1 MNVAWPYV
9 LTVPPT
15 GLPLSLD
22 EVKDHVKWSLADD
35 SQDAYFKMLIKVV
48 TEYAE
53 KYTKREFITR
63 TYETYRDTFCDNLE
77 IRRSPLQSI
86 TTIEYLVDGV
96 LTTVSTDVYF
106 ATLSNTFS
114 RLALKAGQ
122 VWPTGID
129 LQDQAVKI
137 TFKSGYGNDLCS
149 TPQAL
154 REAMLQH
161 IAAMYANRGDCAENR
176 VSGGIL
182 AGAQRFLPVDV
193 QLIYDQLTIRSI

>member
-1 MNVAWPYV
+1 MKTAWPYIV
-9 LTVPPT
+9 TVPPT

-22 EVKDHVKWSLADD
+22 EVKDHLKWSLADD
-35 SQDAYFKMLIKVV
+35 SQDAYFKILIKVV
-48 TEYAE
+48 TEFAE

-63 TYETYRDTFCDNLE
+63 TYQTYRDTFSDNLE

-86 TTIEYLVDGV
+86 TTIEYLVGGV
-96 LTTVSTDVYF
+96 FATLSTDIYF

-114 RLALKAGQ
+114 RLVLKAGQ
-122 VWPTGID
+122 VWPTGLD
-129 LQDQAVKI
+129 LQEQAIKI
-137 TFKSGYGNDLCS
+137 TFKSGYGNDLSS

-161 IAAMYANRGDCAENR
+161 IAAMYENRGDCSENR

-182 AGAQRFLPVDV
+182 AGAQRFLPVDA